1 MVMKISLRCFS
12 KLSESGVCDFKGGDD
27 HEISEGETVKSL
39 INKLE
44 FPKDEIKLI
53 FVNGKTV
60 DFDTVLKDGDRVG
73 LAPPQLGM

>member
-1 MVMKISLRCFS
+1 MKISLRCLS
-12 KLSESGVCDFKGGDD
+12 KLSESDVCDFNEGDE
-27 HEISEGETVKSL
+27 HEISKGGTVKNL
-39 INKLE
+39 INKLG
-44 FPKDEIKLI
+44 FRQDEIKLV